1 MKNFYLAFHTIL
13 FYYFVSCSDESREKI
28 SDDKENKKDAL
39 VEIQDLDEILQID
52 QTSNSPI
59 DFENL
64 LKFGNEVKTSDVSGV
79 LDKEEMLLP
88 QETISRNNPPQISTD
103 DLEAET
109 AFKNLEVNSLEH
121 KKSIEDLRII
131 NQKKDQTIASL
142 SLLNDELISEIKRI
156 KGEEVSSKPNNFV
169 EVGSSNSNLG
179 SLKTEVKKLKNN
191 LALKSEELKSLR
203 YRNDS
208 LEGRIT
214 QLESAPNIPKDDLLP
229 RISKLNTT
237 SKYSDPVTTIN
248 LSGNC
253 NLQFEAVV
261 TSLNGKSK
269 EAFYTEFFVLP
280 YNLEQIV
287 RKGGI
292 ELNNYS
298 EIDTYAELWARSRK
312 NAFLFP
318 DIHKKI
324 RSLLLDFEDK
334 GEGKRIRTDVDG
346 SASISGIKTGKYY
359 VIGTAA
365 LGKVGV
371 TWSVPVTLNPGNN
384 KISLTLANCSW
395 SL

>member
-88 QETISRNNPPQISTD
+88 QETISRNNPPQITTD

>member
-269 EAFYTEFFVLP
+269 EAFYTEFFVLR

>member
-1 MKNFYLAFHTIL
+1 MKTIYLALHLLIFC
-13 FYYFVSCSDESREKI
+13 YCVSCSSEPHDEISIDSKI
-28 SDDKENKKDAL
+28 KDDASD
-39 VEIQDLDEILQID
+39 EITDLNQILQID
-52 QTSNSPI
+52 KNIDPDL

-64 LKFGNEVKTSDVSGV
+64 LSLGTEVKTSDVTGV
-79 LDKEEMLLP
+79 LNYDEKLLP
-88 QETISRNNPPQISTD
+88 IEPVTTTPSQKIKSK

-131 NQKKDQTIASL
+131 NHKKDQTIASL

-156 KGEEVSSKPNNFV
+156 KGEGANNNSNNLPD
-169 EVGSSNSNLG
+169 VGSSNTNLG
-179 SLKTEVKKLKNN
+179 ILKSEVKKLKNN

-208 LEGRIT
+208 LEGRIS
-214 QLESAPNIPKDDLLP
+214 QLESVPKISNGDLLP
-229 RISKLNTT
+229 RVSQINPTTKLLISPNYNQLN
-237 SKYSDPVTTIN
+237 
-248 LSGNC
+248 GNC
-253 NLQFEAVV
+253 NFQFEAVV

-269 EAFYTEFFVLP
+269 EAFYTEFFILP
-280 YNLEQIV
+280 YNLEHII

-292 ELNNYS
+292 ELNDYS
-298 EIDTYAELWARSRK
+298 GIDTYAELWARSRK

-318 DIHKKI
+318 DVHKKI
-324 RSLLLDFEDK
+324 RSLLLDFEDN
-334 GEGKRIRTDVDG
+334 GDGKRIRTDVNG
-346 SASISGIKTGKYY
+346 SASINGLKAGKYF

-371 TWSVPVTLNPGNN
+371 TWSVPVTLNSGNN

>member
-1 MKNFYLAFHTIL
+1 
-13 FYYFVSCSDESREKI
+13 
-28 SDDKENKKDAL
+28 
-39 VEIQDLDEILQID
+39 
-52 QTSNSPI
+52 
-59 DFENL
+59 
-64 LKFGNEVKTSDVSGV
+64 
-79 LDKEEMLLP
+79 
-88 QETISRNNPPQISTD
+88 
-103 DLEAET
+103 
-109 AFKNLEVNSLEH
+109 
-121 KKSIEDLRII
+121 
-131 NQKKDQTIASL
+131 
-142 SLLNDELISEIKRI
+142 LNDELISEIKRI